1 MALFKILQGLDAN
14 KPTTLTN
21 GYCYFT
27 IDNNMFYVDHPNAS
41 GTLVR
46 SPLNAQNAN
55 TLTADSKA
63 GTVAKLVQAMSSSGL
78 EIPSCNAVYSYLH
91 DTVIPDLEGLI
102 DLKMD
107 KVNPTGTGSF
117 SLNRDTNHTPGAYS
131 VAIGYQTIASGD
143 YSFAE
148 GYGSI
153 ANNSYAHAEGA
164 NTKAS
169 GFRSH
174 AEGHGTE
181 ASGNNSHTEGSW
193 TKALGKYSHA
203 EGNSTKAT
211 GDASHAQNQG
221 TQADGEAQTVIGR
234 FNIADTTSAFIIGN
248 GSSDTIR
255 TNCFTVDWSGNAVLK
270 GTLTVSN
277 PTQSTHA
284 ATKSYVDTMIESVVQ
299 LTIIR
304 EV

>member
-63 GTVAKLVQAMSSSGL
+63 GTVAKLVQAMSSSSL

-91 DTVIPDLEGLI
+91 ETVIPDLESLI
-102 DLKMD
+102 DFKMD
-107 KVNPTGTGSF
+107 KANPTGTGSF
-117 SLNRDTNHTPGAYS
+117 SLNRVTGTVVGDYS
-131 VAIGYQTIASGD
+131 VAVGYNGTAIGPYSFVAGYGAYASG
-143 YSFAE
+143 SSSVALGE
-148 GYGSI
+148 GVS
-153 ANNSYAHAEGA
+153 A
-164 NTKAS
+164 K
-169 GFRSH
+169 
-174 AEGHGTE
+174 
-181 ASGNNSHTEGSW
+181 SGN
-193 TKALGKYSHA
+193 
-203 EGNSTKAT
+203 
-211 GDASHAQNQG
+211 
-221 TQADGEAQTVIGR
+221 QTVIGKY
-234 FNIADTTSAFIIGN
+234 NLEDYNSNYSFIIGN
-248 GSSDTIR
+248 GSAATTR
-255 TNCFTVDWSGNAVLK
+255 GNCFTVDWNGNAVLK

-284 ATKSYVDTMIESVVQ
+284 ATKSYVDTMVESVVQ

>member
-63 GTVAKLVQAMSSSGL
+63 GTVAKLVQAMSSSSL

-91 DTVIPDLEGLI
+91 ETVIPDLESLI
-102 DLKMD
+102 DFKMD
-107 KVNPTGTGSF
+107 KANPTGTGSF
-117 SLNRDTNHTPGAYS
+117 SLNRVTGTIVGDYS
-131 VAIGYQTIASGD
+131 VAVGYNGTAIGPYSFVAGYGAYASG
-143 YSFAE
+143 S
-148 GYGSI
+148 S
-153 ANNSYAHAEGA
+153 SV
-164 NTKAS
+164 
-169 GFRSH
+169 
-174 AEGHGTE
+174 
-181 ASGNNSHTEGSW
+181 
-193 TKALGKYSHA
+193 ALG
-203 EGNSTKAT
+203 EGVSAKSEN
-211 GDASHAQNQG
+211 
-221 TQADGEAQTVIGR
+221 QTVIGKY
-234 FNIADTTSAFIIGN
+234 NLEDYNSNYSFIIGN
-248 GSSDTIR
+248 GSAATTR
-255 TNCFTVDWSGNAVLK
+255 GNCFTVDWSGNAVLK

-277 PTQSTHA
+277 PIQSTHA